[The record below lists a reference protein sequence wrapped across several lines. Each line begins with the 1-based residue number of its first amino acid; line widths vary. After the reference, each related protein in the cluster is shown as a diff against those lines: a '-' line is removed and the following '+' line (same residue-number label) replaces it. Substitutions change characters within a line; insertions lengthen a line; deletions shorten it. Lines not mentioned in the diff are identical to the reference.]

1 MSIREHDDKI
11 RWVVLVVAE
20 MTEITCRIC
29 LNKADMMTTQQLMRV
44 YGALMWSLS
53 RILGNPEV
61 SRIYVGSF
69 WNQPLQHSANRELF
83 EVEQDDLFD
92 DLQNLPKFATVR
104 RLNDLIK
111 RAKAVKVFPSL
122 WQ

>member
-1 MSIREHDDKI
+1 
-11 RWVVLVVAE
+11 

-69 WNQPLQHSANRELF
+69 WNQPLQHSANRSQVLVLKKLLKNNLF
-83 EVEQDDLFD
+83 IEG
-92 DLQNLPKFATVR
+92 AVR
-104 RLNDLIK
+104 GGAGRP
-111 RAKAVKVFPSL
+111 V
-122 WQ
+122 